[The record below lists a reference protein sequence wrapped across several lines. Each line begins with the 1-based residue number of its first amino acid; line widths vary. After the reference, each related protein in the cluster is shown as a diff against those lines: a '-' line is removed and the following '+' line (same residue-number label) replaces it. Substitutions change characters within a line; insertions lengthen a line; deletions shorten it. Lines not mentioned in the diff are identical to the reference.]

1 MDAGCFQKLLLDFH
15 LPTSHQKLFITY
27 QSSIMIKNWLKI
39 AFINYRKNWLSTII
53 NILGLSVGLCVFLL
67 IFIHWQDEKSY
78 EQHNPNKDNIYLVE
92 NKNGDF
98 GTMVVSSFPELSV
111 SKEKFSEIEDYTI
124 ANIWSGMKVRL
135 VSGGNSAFVTSCR
148 ASDSVF
154 DFFPFQKLAGS
165 FKNAISDKSKVA
177 LSEETAKILFGDEY
191 INCIGKPVSVDGA
204 DDKLIV
210 TAVYKNPEAN
220 SVFKPG
226 FIMRNQ
232 GLEGNGNSNTQW
244 TNYSYVGY
252 FKLRPGTDVKNL
264 EKKLSDLMAEQE
276 KIATE
281 SWGEKYD
288 ATKKAEV
295 FLTPISKMKLDAKSE
310 GVGKGDKKSIMILLS
325 LSALILVLSGIN
337 LINLKTAQ
345 SSQRAKEVGVRKVIG
360 STKLN
365 LILQFLLETFIIC
378 FVAYIVAFA
387 MVELLLPSFNKF
399 LSKEIKLNDPN
410 LFIYT
415 GLLLIVFSLISGLI
429 PALYLSNFKPINTL
443 KGNFARSKSGVWLR
457 NSILTLQ
464 LVISSFFIICSLIIH
479 SQVSYMMNKDL
490 GFKGDQVINIQ
501 FKKTD
506 WQNDYNSKKYI
517 RLKNEVSKIEGVE
530 DITGSVNTIG
540 WGMSNASSV
549 KNALDTTKSVPN
561 VLVGGIDYNYFKF
574 YKMKFLTGRDMDLRF
589 ASDTISGTVANEAF
603 IKKMGWNK
611 DQAIGKEVYPGWEE
625 KKKYKILGV
634 VQDFYINGVDK
645 PVEPMLFFNYD
656 RNWAK
661 NNMSNLQIKI
671 SKNDIN
677 GTLERIKEFWIT
689 KAEPGYPY
697 DYNFVDKQFAK
708 TFEKFQKQQTLFTTL
723 NIVVLVIA
731 LLGLFALSSLLIEQK
746 LKDVAIKKTLGA
758 DEKTIVWDLTKRFL
772 LICVIA
778 VFISIPFGYYA
789 MNEWLKDFAYRIDM
803 PIWPYV
809 LSLFLLLI
817 LTFVVVSFK
826 AYRATKINLVKY
838 LKYE

>member
-1 MDAGCFQKLLLDFH
+1 
-15 LPTSHQKLFITY
+15 
-27 QSSIMIKNWLKI
+27 MIKNWLKI

-78 EQHNPNKDNIYLVE
+78 EQHNPNKDNIFLVE

-98 GTMVVSSFPELSV
+98 GTMVVSSFPELSF

-124 ANIWSGMKVRL
+124 ANIWGGYKVRL
-135 VSGGNSAFVTSCR
+135 MTADKSAFVTSCR

-154 DFFPFQKLAGS
+154 DFFPFEKIAGS
-165 FKNAISDKSKVA
+165 FKNAISDKSKIA
-177 LSEETAKILFGDEY
+177 LSEETAKTLFGDDY
-191 INCIGKPVSVDGA
+191 KNCVGKTVSLDGPNTEPMV
-204 DDKLIV
+204 V
-210 TAVYKNPEAN
+210 TAVYKNSDAN
-220 SVFKPG
+220 SVFKAG

-232 GLEGNGNSNTQW
+232 GLEGNGNANTQW

-252 FKLRPGTDVKNL
+252 FKLKQGTDVKNL
-264 EKKLSDLMAEQE
+264 EKKLSALMAEQE
-276 KIATE
+276 KIAAE
-281 SWGEKYD
+281 GWGEKYD

-295 FLTPISKMKLDAKSE
+295 SLTPISKMKLDAKSE
-310 GVGKGDKKSIMILLS
+310 GVSKGDKKSIMILLS
-325 LSALILVLSGIN
+325 LSALILLLSGIN

-345 SSQRAKEVGVRKVIG
+345 ASQRAKEVGVRKVVG
-360 STKLN
+360 STRSK

-378 FVAYIVAFA
+378 FVAYIIAFA
-387 MVELLLPSFNKF
+387 MVELLLPGYNKF
-399 LSKEIKLNDPN
+399 LNKEIKLNDSN
-410 LFIYT
+410 LFVYT

-464 LVISSFFIICSLIIH
+464 LIISSFFIICSLIIH
-479 SQVSYMMNKDL
+479 LQVSYMTSKDL
-490 GFKGDQVINIQ
+490 GFNGDQVIHIQ

-506 WQNDYNSKKYI
+506 WQNDFNSKKYI
-517 RLKNEVSKIEGVE
+517 RLKNEVSKIAGVE

-540 WGMSNASSV
+540 WGMSNTSSV
-549 KNALDTTKSVPN
+549 KNALDTTKSIPN
-561 VLVGGIDYNYFKF
+561 VIVGAIEYNYFKF
-574 YKMKFLTGRDMDLRF
+574 YKMRFASGRDIDVRF
-589 ASDTISGTVANEAF
+589 ASDTISGTIANESF

-611 DQAIGKEVYPGWEE
+611 DQAIGKEVFPGWEE
-625 KKKYKILGV
+625 KKKYKIIGV
-634 VQDFYINGVDK
+634 VKDFYINGVDK

-661 NNMSNLQIKI
+661 NNMANLQIKL
-671 SKNDIN
+671 SKDDIN
-677 GTLERIKEFWIT
+677 GTLERIKEFWLT

-697 DYNFVDKQFAK
+697 EYQFVDKQFAK
-708 TFEKFQKQQTLFTTL
+708 TFEKFQKQQTLFTIL

-758 DEKTIVWDLTKRFL
+758 DERTIVWDLTKRFL

-778 VFISIPFGYYA
+778 VAISFPFGYYA

-803 PIWPYV
+803 PVWPYA
-809 LSLFLLLI
+809 LSMISLLI

>member
-1 MDAGCFQKLLLDFH
+1 ML
-15 LPTSHQKLFITY
+15 
-27 QSSIMIKNWLKI
+27 KNWLKI

-78 EQHNPNKDNIYLVE
+78 EQWIPNKENIYFVE
-92 NKNGDF
+92 NGNASF
-98 GTMVVSSFPELSV
+98 GIMSSSSYPEIFV
-111 SKEKFSEIEDYTI
+111 SKEKFSEIEDCLIYNNWGKQKLSVGSNS
-124 ANIWSGMKVRL
+124 AY
-135 VSGGNSAFVTSCR
+135 VSGSTSV
-148 ASDSVF
+148 DSF
-154 DFFPFQKLAGS
+154 FRFFPFEKVAGN
-165 FKNAISDKSKVA
+165 FQNALSDNGKIALSDK
-177 LSEETAKILFGDEY
+177 TAKLLFGDDY
-191 INCIGKPVSVDGA
+191 LNAVGKSVKSDSNGK
-204 DDKLIV
+204 DYVV
-210 TAVYKNPEAN
+210 TAIYKLEESNT
-220 SVFKPG
+220 VFKPD
-226 FIMRNQ
+226 FIYRNPYMEQ
-232 GLEGNGNSNTQW
+232 SKDQW
-244 TNYSYVGY
+244 TSYSYNGF
-252 FKLRPGTDVKNL
+252 FKLKPGTDIKALENKLTKQMQEQDEISAKKWGYTIDKKNPT
-264 EKKLSDLMAEQE
+264 
-276 KIATE
+276 IV
-281 SWGEKYD
+281 Y
-288 ATKKAEV
+288 
-295 FLTPISKMKLDAKSE
+295 LTSISKMKLDAKSD
-310 GVGKGDKKSIMILLS
+310 GVEKGDKKSIMILLS
-325 LSALILVLSGIN
+325 LSALILLLSGIN

-360 STKLN
+360 SSKSKLV
-365 LILQFLLETFIIC
+365 LQFLLETFMIC
-378 FVAYIVAFA
+378 FAAYIVAFA
-387 MVELLLPSFNKF
+387 MVELFLPSYNKF
-399 LSKEIKLNDPN
+399 LNKEIKLNDPN

-415 GLLLIVFSLISGLI
+415 GLLLIAFSLISGLV

-457 NSILTLQ
+457 NFILTLQ
-464 LVISSFFIICSLIIH
+464 LVISSFFIICSLIIYT
-479 SQVSYMMNKDL
+479 QVSYMMNKDL
-490 GFKGDQVINIQ
+490 GFKGDQVIHIQ

-517 RLKNEVSKIEGVE
+517 RLKNEVSKIAGVE

-561 VLVGGIDYNYFKF
+561 VLVGAIEYNYFKF
-574 YKMKFLTGRDMDLRF
+574 YKMKFASGRDIDLRF
-589 ASDTISGTVANEAF
+589 ASDTISGTVANESF

-645 PVEPMLFFNYD
+645 PIEPMLFFNYD

-671 SKNDIN
+671 SKNNIN

-708 TFEKFQKQQTLFTTL
+708 TFEKFKKQQTLFTTL

-758 DEKTIVWDLTKRFL
+758 DERTIVWDLTKRFL

-817 LTFVVVSFK
+817 LTFLVVSFK

>member
-1 MDAGCFQKLLLDFH
+1 ML
-15 LPTSHQKLFITY
+15 
-27 QSSIMIKNWLKI
+27 KNWLKI

-53 NILGLSVGLCVFLL
+53 NVLGLSVGLCVFLL

-78 EQHNPNKDNIYLVE
+78 EQHNLNKDNIYLVE

-98 GTMVVSSFPELSV
+98 GTMVVSSYPELTV

-124 ANIWSGMKVRL
+124 ANIWGGYKVRL
-135 VSGGNSAFVTSCR
+135 MAGDKSAFVTSCR

-154 DFFPFQKLAGS
+154 DFFPFEKMAGS
-165 FKNAISDKSKVA
+165 FKNAISDKSKIA
-177 LSEETAKILFGDEY
+177 LSEETAKSLFGDEY
-191 INCIGKPVSVDGA
+191 INCVGKTVMLDEPNAKPLV
-204 DDKLIV
+204 V

-252 FKLRPGTDVKNL
+252 FKLKPGTDVKNL
-264 EKKLSDLMAEQE
+264 EKKLSALMAEQE

-295 FLTPISKMKLDAKSE
+295 LLTPLSKMKLDAKSE
-310 GVGKGDKKSIMILLS
+310 GVSKGDKKSIMILLS
-325 LSALILVLSGIN
+325 LSALILLLSGIN

-345 SSQRAKEVGVRKVIG
+345 ASQRAKEVGVRKVVG
-360 STKLN
+360 SSKSKLV
-365 LILQFLLETFIIC
+365 LQFLLETFMIC

-387 MVELLLPSFNKF
+387 MVEFLLPSYNKF

-530 DITGSVNTIG
+530 DITGSVNSIG
-540 WGMSNASSV
+540 LGLANASSV

-574 YKMKFLTGRDMDLRF
+574 YKMKFASGRDMDLRF
-589 ASDTISGTVANEAF
+589 ASDTINGTVANESF

-611 DQAIGKEVYPGWEE
+611 NSALGKEVYPGWEQ

-634 VQDFYINGVDK
+634 VKDFYINGVDK

-671 SKNDIN
+671 SRNDVN
-677 GTLERIKEFWIT
+677 ETLERIKEFWT
-689 KAEPGYPY
+689 NKAEPGYPY
-697 DYNFVDKQFAK
+697 DFEFVDKQFAK

-772 LICVIA
+772 LICVVA

-803 PIWPYV
+803 PVWPYI
-809 LSLFLLLI
+809 LSLVLLLV
-817 LTFVVVSFK
+817 LTFLVVSFK